1 MSDGDTAMRVRA
13 DQLVL
18 RDCDDNGILRLT
30 LNDPKTRNSLSEA
43 MMEALASALA
53 DARDDADV
61 RVIVIAANGP
71 EFAPACAETFASLD
85 NHTPSQLQRDVEGYV
100 REMLPTNVSLREKT
114 RQGKEVCGYQKTL
127 SKLLERLWRR
137 I

>member
-43 MMEALASALA
+43 MMEALASASIIASDREL
-53 DARDDADV
+53 RVFGSFSV
-61 RVIVIAANGP
+61 R
-71 EFAPACAETFASLD
+71 
-85 NHTPSQLQRDVEGYV
+85 
-100 REMLPTNVSLREKT
+100 
-114 RQGKEVCGYQKTL
+114 
-127 SKLLERLWRR
+127 RR
-137 I
+137 IPLSSQSRRTSWSARTRIAVSPSLILSLPLSGQQPDYRCIPSTLNTRKDER